1 MGGKQCHRSVL
12 TPLLFPPQKILL
24 VGISTKSPILQRK
37 QIFYLWKGFPTKKVQ
52 NPFQR
57 GKFSIVRYS
66 IVITECIVCLTWL
79 AMSGFV
85 SVGYTPQTPDI
96 CVCRRHVATCR
107 PPGRRHS
114 VKSALFFADEIVSG
128 NCIPDTIFYV

>member
-96 CVCRRHVATCR
+96 CVCRRHVDNVCPTR
-107 PPGRRHS
+107 WQHS
-114 VKSALFFADEIVSG
+114 VKSACFFADKVVLG
-128 NCIPDTIFYV
+128 NRIPDTLFYV